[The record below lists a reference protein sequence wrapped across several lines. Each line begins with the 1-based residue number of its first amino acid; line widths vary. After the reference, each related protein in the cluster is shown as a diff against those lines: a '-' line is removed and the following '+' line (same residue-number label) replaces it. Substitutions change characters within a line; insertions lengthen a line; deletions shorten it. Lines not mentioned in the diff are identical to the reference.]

1 MDSSKK
7 VSASINGRDYTLPDN
22 PVVVVCVDGSEP
34 GYDGCDNGGY
44 IERAIEA
51 GKMPYAKKLFES
63 ATVTTAKS
71 QIPSFTNP
79 NNLSIITGVPP
90 AVHGIC
96 GNYFYDRDA
105 DEEVMMNHTRFLR
118 APTIMQGLY
127 EAGANVAVVTAKDKL
142 RTLLGNGLKFSDG
155 RAVCFSSECADQA
168 TLQEN
173 GIENVLSLVGMP
185 LPEVYS
191 GDLSEFVF
199 AAGVKLID
207 EIRPDVMYL
216 STTDYIQH
224 KYAPGSNGANEFYG
238 MMDSYWRQLDE
249 RGVVLAL
256 TADHGMKAKH
266 DKAGNSNAIFLSD
279 LLDQWIGTGQSR
291 VILPI
296 TDPYVLH
303 HGALGG
309 FATVYI
315 HDAARISEVIDKLS
329 NTPGID
335 YVRDSDTACI
345 ELGLPRDRVGDI
357 IVTSQG
363 HTTLGTT
370 PSRHDLS
377 EMKEPLRSHG
387 GFTEQTVPFMIN
399 RKLKDELHSENLRNF
414 DIFDVAINSDYRS

>member
-1 MDSSKK
+1 MNTKNI
-7 VSASINGRDYTLPDN
+7 SATVNNREYSLPN
-22 PVVVVCVDGSEP
+22 KPVVVVCIDGSEP
-34 GYDGCDNGGY
+34 NYEASDNGGY
-44 IERAIEA
+44 VERAIAA
-51 GKMPYAKKLFES
+51 GKMPFTKSLLENLTA
-63 ATVTTAKS
+63 TTAHS

-79 NNLSIITGVPP
+79 NNLSIITGAPP
-90 AVHGIC
+90 SVHGIS

-105 DEEVMMNHTRFLR
+105 DEEIMMNHTRFLR

-127 EAGANVAVVTAKDKL
+127 DAGAKVAVVTAKDKL
-142 RTLLGNGLKFSDG
+142 RTLLGNGLKFDES
-155 RAVCFSSECADQA
+155 RAVCFSAERANEA

-173 GIENVLSLVGMP
+173 GIENVLDMVGKP

-207 EIRPDVMYL
+207 EFQPDVMYL

-224 KYAPGSNGANEFYG
+224 KFAPGSDGANEFYG
-238 MMDSYWRQLDE
+238 MMDSYWQQLDQ
-249 RGVVLAL
+249 RGVILAL

-266 DKAGNSNAIFLSD
+266 DEQGNSNAIYLSD
-279 LLDQWIGTGQSR
+279 LLDDWVGAGAHR

-309 FATVYI
+309 FATIYI
-315 HDAARISEVIDKLS
+315 DDADRIGEVAENLK
-329 NTPGID
+329 NTSGID
-335 YVRDSDTACI
+335 YVKDSDTACT

-357 IVTSQG
+357 IVTSKG
-363 HTTLGTT
+363 YTTLGTT

-377 EMKEPLRSHG
+377 NMKEPLRSHG

-399 RKLKDELHSENLRNF
+399 RKLEEDLSSRNLRNF
-414 DIFDVAINSDYRS
+414 DIFDVALNSV

>member
-1 MDSSKK
+1 MSSSNKI
-7 VSASINGRDYTLPDN
+7 SATVNEREYSLADK
-22 PVVVVCVDGSEP
+22 PVVVVCIDGSEP
-34 GYDGCDNGGY
+34 GYPGCDNGGY

-51 GKMPYAKKLFES
+51 GKMPFTQKLFES
-63 ATVTTAKS
+63 GTVTTAKS

-79 NNLSIITGVPP
+79 NNLSIITGASP
-90 AVHGIC
+90 AVHGIS
-96 GNYFYDRDA
+96 GNFFYDRDA
-105 DEEVMMNHTRFLR
+105 DEEVMMNDTRFLR

-127 EAGANVAVVTAKDKL
+127 DAGAKVAVVTAKDKL
-142 RTLLGNGLKFSDG
+142 RTLLGNGLKFDQG
-155 RAVCFSSECADQA
+155 RAVCFSAERADEA
-168 TLQEN
+168 TLEEN
-173 GIENVLSLVGMP
+173 GIEAVLDLVGMP

-199 AAGVKLID
+199 AAGVKLMD
-207 EIRPDVMYL
+207 QMRPDVMYL

-224 KYAPGSNGANEFYG
+224 KFAPGSDGANAFYA
-238 MMDSYWRQLDE
+238 MMDGYWQQLDE
-249 RGVVLAL
+249 RGVILAL

-266 DKAGNSNAIFLSD
+266 DEQGNTNAIYLSD
-279 LLDQWIGTGQSR
+279 LLDEWLGAGQSR

-315 HDAARISEVIDKLS
+315 DDQNRIDEIIGKLKDTS
-329 NTPGID
+329 GID
-335 YVRDSDTACI
+335 YVNDSDSACQ

-357 IVTSQG
+357 IVTCEG

-377 EMKEPLRSHG
+377 NMKEPLRSHG

-399 RKLKDELHSENLRNF
+399 KQLQQDLSTRDLRNF
-414 DIFDVAINSDYRS
+414 DIFDVALNSN

>member
-1 MDSSKK
+1 MNSSK
-7 VSASINGRDYTLPDN
+7 SICATINERQYNLPDK
-22 PVVVVCVDGSEP
+22 PVVVVCIDGSEP

-44 IERAIEA
+44 IERAIA
-51 GKMPYAKKLFES
+51 ADKMPFTKKLLES
-63 ATVTTAKS
+63 GTVTTAKS

-79 NNLSIITGVPP
+79 NNLSIITGAPP

-127 EAGANVAVVTAKDKL
+127 DAGAKVAVVTAKDKL
-142 RTLLGNGLKFSDG
+142 RTLLGNGLKFDDG
-155 RAVCFSSECADQA
+155 RAVCFSAECADQA
-168 TLQEN
+168 NLKEN
-173 GIENVLSLVGMP
+173 GVENLLTLIDKP

-199 AAGVKLID
+199 AAGVKLMD
-207 EIRPDVMYL
+207 EFRPDVMYL

-224 KYAPGSNGANEFYG
+224 KFAPGSDGANEFYA
-238 MMDSYWRQLDE
+238 MMDSYWQQLDE
-249 RGVVLAL
+249 RGVILAL

-266 DKAGNSNAIFLSD
+266 DEQGNSNAIYLSD
-279 LLDQWIGTGQSR
+279 LLDDWVGEGQSR

-309 FATVYI
+309 FATVYVN
-315 HDAARISEVIDKLS
+315 DESKISDVIEKLT

-335 YVRDSDTACI
+335 YVKDSDTACK
-345 ELGLPRDRVGDI
+345 ELGLPRDRVGDM
-357 IVTSQG
+357 IVTCQG

-377 EMKEPLRSHG
+377 NMKEPLRSHG

-399 RKLKDELHSENLRNF
+399 QKLEEDLSVRNLRNF
-414 DIFDVAINSDYRS
+414 DIFDVAINSL

>member
-1 MDSSKK
+1 MNTSNKI
-7 VSASINGRDYTLPDN
+7 SASINERHYNLPDK
-22 PVVVVCVDGSEP
+22 PVVVVCIDGSEP

-44 IERAIEA
+44 IERAIA
-51 GKMPYAKKLFES
+51 ADKMPFTKKLFES
-63 ATVTTAKS
+63 GTVTTAKS

-79 NNLSIITGVPP
+79 NNLSIITGAPP

-127 EAGANVAVVTAKDKL
+127 EAGASVAVVTAKDKL
-142 RTLLGNGLKFSDG
+142 RTLLGNGLSFDES
-155 RAVCFSSECADQA
+155 RAVCFSAECADQA
-168 TLQEN
+168 TMQEN
-173 GIENVLSLVGMP
+173 GIENVLALIDKP

-199 AAGVKLID
+199 AAGVKLMD
-207 EIRPDVMYL
+207 EMRPDVMYL

-224 KYAPGSNGANEFYG
+224 KFAPGSDGANEFYA
-238 MMDSYWRQLDE
+238 MMDSYWQQLDD
-249 RGVVLAL
+249 RGVILAL

-266 DKAGNSNAIFLSD
+266 DDSGNSNAIYLSD
-279 LLDQWIGTGQSR
+279 ILDEWVGEGQSR

-309 FATVYI
+309 FATVYLN
-315 HDAARISEVIDKLS
+315 DVSKISEVIDKLS
-329 NTPGID
+329 NTAGID
-335 YVRDSDTACI
+335 YVCDSDSACQ
-345 ELGLPRDRVGDI
+345 ELGLPRDRVGDM
-357 IVTSQG
+357 IVTCQG

-377 EMKEPLRSHG
+377 NMKEPLRSHG

-399 RKLKDELHSENLRNF
+399 QKLEEDLNVRNLRNF
-414 DIFDVAINSDYRS
+414 DIFDVAINSF

>member
-1 MDSSKK
+1 MEKITAIVNDRQYS
-7 VSASINGRDYTLPDN
+7 LPEK
-22 PVVVVCVDGSEP
+22 PVVVVCIDGSEP
-34 GYDGCDNGGY
+34 NYDASDNGGY
-44 IERAIEA
+44 IERAIAA
-51 GKMPYAKKLFES
+51 GKMPFTKSLFENAS
-63 ATVTTAKS
+63 VTTAHS

-79 NNLSIITGVPP
+79 NNLSIITGAPP
-90 AVHGIC
+90 SIHGIS
-96 GNYFYDRDA
+96 GNFFYDRDA
-105 DEEVMMNHTRFLR
+105 DEEIMMNHTRFLR

-127 EAGANVAVVTAKDKL
+127 DAGARVAVVTAKDKL
-142 RTLLGNGLKFSDG
+142 RTLLGNGLKFDQN
-155 RAVCFSSECADQA
+155 RAVCFSAERANEA
-168 TLQEN
+168 TLADN
-173 GIENVLSLVGMP
+173 GIENVLEKVGKP

-207 EIRPDVMYL
+207 QFKPDVMYL

-224 KYAPGSNGANEFYG
+224 KFAPGSDGANEFYG
-238 MMDSYWRQLDE
+238 MMDSYWQQLDE
-249 RGVVLAL
+249 RGVILAL

-266 DKAGNSNAIFLSD
+266 DSEGNSNAIYLSD
-279 LLDQWIGTGQSR
+279 LLDDWVGAGTHR

-309 FATVYI
+309 FATIYI
-315 HDAARISEVIDKLS
+315 DDPDRISEVAENLR
-329 NTPGID
+329 TTAGID
-335 YVRDSDTACI
+335 YVKDSDAACE

-357 IVTSQG
+357 IVTCEG

-377 EMKEPLRSHG
+377 NMKEPLRSHG

-399 RKLKDELHSENLRNF
+399 RKLNENLAERNLRNF
-414 DIFDVAINSDYRS
+414 DIFDVAINSV

>member
-1 MDSSKK
+1 MNSSKK
-7 VSASINGRDYTLPDN
+7 ISATINERQYNLPDK
-22 PVVVVCVDGSEP
+22 PVVVVCIDGSEP

-44 IERAIEA
+44 IERAIA
-51 GKMPYAKKLFES
+51 ADKMPFTKKLFETG
-63 ATVTTAKS
+63 TVTTAKS

-79 NNLSIITGVPP
+79 NNLSIITGAPP

-127 EAGANVAVVTAKDKL
+127 DNGAKVAVVTAKDKL
-142 RTLLGNGLKFSDG
+142 RTLLGNGLKFDDG
-155 RAVCFSSECADQA
+155 RAVCFSAECADQA
-168 TLQEN
+168 NMQEN
-173 GIENVLSLVGMP
+173 GIDNLLTLIDKP

-199 AAGVKLID
+199 AAGVKLMD
-207 EIRPDVMYL
+207 EMRPDVMYL

-224 KYAPGSNGANEFYG
+224 KFAPGSDGANDFYA
-238 MMDSYWRQLDE
+238 MMDSYWQQLDE
-249 RGVVLAL
+249 RGVILAL

-266 DKAGNSNAIFLSD
+266 DEQGSSNAIYLSD
-279 LLDQWIGTGQSR
+279 LLDIWLGEDQSR

-315 HDAARISEVIDKLS
+315 NDESRIDDIINKLKE
-329 NTPGID
+329 TEGID
-335 YVRDSDTACI
+335 YVNASDAACL

-357 IVTSQG
+357 IVTCKG
-363 HTTLGTT
+363 YTTLGTT

-377 EMKEPLRSHG
+377 NMKEPLRSHG

-399 RKLKDELHSENLRNF
+399 HKLEEDLNVRNLRNF
-414 DIFDVAINSDYRS
+414 DIFDVAINSL